1 MKPIRLFMIFLIFLG
16 VSAAWGILAGSI
28 SYRTENSFN
37 RLKSQVAGL
46 WGNPQEQAAPE
57 LKVVET
63 ITTKDAKGKL
73 RTEEQA
79 HALIPESSNIN
90 VKLHSDARRKGLLWY
105 RTYAV
110 DFDALYT
117 VKHDYKNHPVLKAT
131 FTFPDPDAVYDDFV
145 FEVNGKEVDLANLK
159 TGTTEPA
166 TRPSRSTYARS
177 EPVISG
183 GCVTNSLNLPA
194 GETAVIHIHYKSRG
208 MDRWAYVFE
217 RGVTQSKNFR
227 LAAETDF
234 KRYDFSPQSLSA
246 DIKKETVQGWQL
258 IWESKNLISG
268 LNIGIE
274 MPEELNPGRVTSRI
288 TGFAPIGLLF
298 FLAVVVI
305 IGLMWGK
312 NLHPVHYFFIGGAF
326 FSFHLLMA
334 YTADLMDL
342 KACFLLC
349 AVVSV
354 LLNVSYLVRAIGAS
368 FTFKVAAPAQL
379 IFLILF
385 SYAFFFEGYTGLTLT
400 VASILTLAILMHIT
414 AKVNWE
420 GKFAGNGQKSPACT
434 SD

>member
-1 MKPIRLFMIFLIFLG
+1 MWGGKMKPIRLFMIFLIFLG

-28 SYRTENSFN
+28 SYRTESSFD
-37 RLKSQVAGL
+37 RLRSQVAGL

-73 RTEEQA
+73 RTQERS
-79 HALIPESSNIN
+79 HTLIPESSNIKVN
-90 VKLHSDARRKGLLWY
+90 LDSDARRKGLLWY
-105 RTYAV
+105 RTYDV
-110 DFDALYT
+110 IFDATYT
-117 VKHDYKNHPVLKAT
+117 VKHDYKNNPVLKAT
-131 FTFPDPDAVYDDFV
+131 FNFPDPTAKYADFV
-145 FEVNGKEVDLANLK
+145 FEVNGKETDLAR
-159 TGTTEPA
+159 PA
-166 TRPSRSTYARS
+166 AAASQPRPPSPGS
-177 EPVISG
+177 ESIVANG
-183 GCVTNSLNLPA
+183 RVTNALNLPA
-194 GETAVIHIHYKSRG
+194 GQTATIHVHYSSRG
-208 MDRWAYVFE
+208 MDSWAYTFE
-217 RGVTQSKNFR
+217 QGVTQSKNFK
-227 LAAETDF
+227 LVAETDF
-234 KRYDFSPQSLSA
+234 KRYNFSPQSLSA
-246 DIKKETVQGWQL
+246 DIKESTSNGMRL

-268 LNIGIE
+268 LKIGIE

-288 TGFAPIGLLF
+288 TAFAPIGLLF

-354 LLNVSYLVRAIGAS
+354 LLNVSYLVRAIGAN

-414 AKVNWE
+414 AKLNWE
-420 GKFAGNGQKSPACT
+420 GKFAGNGQKTPA
-434 SD
+434 SSS